1 MISVVLADDH
11 DIYRYGLSMLLHDDE
26 RFTLVGE
33 AKDGDEALAL
43 IHLHKPDVVVLDLS
57 KTGLSGIEI
66 TAQLNAERLATSS
79 IILTMANDA
88 TSARRSI
95 DAGAKGVVHKESAYA
110 DIANAIEFVSSGRIY
125 SGMVQKAG
133 DSYTQTSLDALSKR
147 ELDILKCVGMGLTSK
162 QVADKL
168 CISPRTVD
176 THRMRIM
183 QKLDIH
189 NGPGLTKFALESGLV
204 TSSFR

>member
-1 MISVVLADDH
+1 MISVVIADDH
-11 DIYRYGLSMLLHDDE
+11 DIYRHGLSMLLHDDE

-57 KTGLSGIEI
+57 KAGMSGIEI
-66 TAQLNAERLATSS
+66 TAQLNAEKVTTSS
-79 IILTMANDA
+79 IILTMTDDAN
-88 TSARRSI
+88 SARRSM

-125 SGMVQKAG
+125 SGMFQKPG
-133 DSYTQTSLDALSKR
+133 DTCAHHGLDLLSRR
-147 ELDILKCVGMGLTSK
+147 ELDILKCVSQGMTSK
-162 QVADKL
+162 QVGDKL

-189 NGPGLTKFALESGLV
+189 NGSGLTKFALESGLV
-204 TSSFR
+204 SASFD